1 MRTQWEIS
9 RKRGTKFKLQ
19 NIKSTSSRVLSLLFL
34 VSQATLPPRAAYD
47 PGRSPAEEWMMMMMN
62 KCAKVGT
69 TRGTIPPVKHK
80 NRLQVDTEGRE
91 RD

>member
-1 MRTQWEIS
+1 MGTQWEIS
-9 RKRGTKFKLQ
+9 RRRGIEFKLQ
-19 NIKSTSSRVLSLLFL
+19 NIKSTRSRVLSLLFL
-34 VSQATLPPRAAYD
+34 VSQATLPHRAEYD
-47 PGRSPAEEWMMMMMN
+47 VHLQRMMMMN

-69 TRGTIPPVKHK
+69 TRGAIPPVKHK